1 MAMDEN
7 REPMRE
13 TQDTNA
19 AANTPNH
26 AQKSGDD
33 HKATSV
39 KDTIH
44 QIEEV
49 SAEEINKIMSKY
61 DKESAVRKLPRMINL
76 AVSIILIC
84 FSLLQLYSTWRIIPS
99 TQMRPLHVGIVVFLA
114 YTLYPV
120 RKAGFSSKRGWRISF
135 AIDMVLAFA
144 ALFCYLYL
152 VFNYESIARVP
163 RLTQFQ
169 YIVGGVGIVLLL
181 EACRRVTGL
190 PIVCVAIAFLLVG
203 LFGQSM
209 PSFLGNKGFS
219 VQMIIKHLFFG
230 LEGVFGTPIGA
241 SSTFIFLFML
251 FGSFLEKTGVGQ
263 FFIDFGNALAGHKR
277 GGPAKVAVLTS
288 ALEGTVSGSSVANTV
303 GSGSFTI
310 PMMKKLGY
318 PPEFAAATEAA
329 ASTGG
334 QIMPPVMGAAAFLMV
349 DALGLEYAVI
359 AKAAIIPAILYFLGI
374 WFSVDFVARK
384 QGLRGLSREELPNF
398 KRLMMENG
406 YLILPLIAIIIT
418 LSSGFTPSRAALVGI
433 GMAIVGSYLRTLA
446 ELLVLALWGHGFRW
460 ITRDPGVD
468 TPPDNTAEAVRQAL
482 RNSSGLHP
490 RDFLS
495 ALEGG
500 ARSIIG
506 VALACGVAGIIS
518 GMISLTGVGAK
529 LGAGLTEISG
539 GNTFLLLFFT
549 MITSIILGMGVP
561 TTANYLITSTMMAT
575 VVARALNP
583 GVAAP
588 TGMQLLPAHMFTFY
602 FGIVADITPPV
613 ALAAMAGSAIAKS
626 DPLKTGLEASKC
638 AIGAFIVPYVFA
650 LNPQMLMIDVHIL
663 ELVQI
668 IITSMLGMWLISMGI
683 VGYWRAKC
691 NPLERLMAVGGGLCM
706 VIPGLLT
713 DVIGIGLGV
722 VVVLWQLAKEKRA
735 QHSAGAAR
743 A

>member
-1 MAMDEN
+1 MAMDD
-7 REPMRE
+7 R
-13 TQDTNA
+13 
-19 AANTPNH
+19 NTPQNEEQTPRA
-26 AQKSGDD
+26 AQ
-33 HKATSV
+33 SV
-39 KDTIH
+39 LH
-44 QIEEV
+44 HVEEV
-49 SAEEINKIMSKY
+49 SSDEINKIMTKY
-61 DKESAVRKLPRMINL
+61 DKESAVRKLPRTINL
-76 AVSIILIC
+76 VVSAILIA
-84 FSLLQLYSTWRIIPS
+84 FSLLQLYSTWRIIPA
-99 TQMRPLHVGIVVFLA
+99 THMRPLHLGIVVFLA
-114 YTLYPV
+114 FTLYPV
-120 RKAGFSSKRGWRISF
+120 RKAGFSSKKGWWISF

-144 ALFCYLYL
+144 ALFCFLYL

-169 YIVGGVGIVLLL
+169 YVVGGVAVVLLL

-203 LFGQSM
+203 FFGQSM

-318 PPEFAAATEAA
+318 PPEFAAAAEAA

-374 WFSVDFVARK
+374 WFSVDFMARK
-384 QGLRGLSREELPNF
+384 HGLRGLSRAELPNF
-398 KRLMMENG
+398 KRLMMERG
-406 YLILPLIAIIIT
+406 YLLLPLIAIIIT

-433 GMAIVGSYLRTLA
+433 GMAIVGSYLRTFA
-446 ELLVLALWGHGFRW
+446 ELLVLALWGHGFHW
-460 ITRDPGVD
+460 ITRDPD
-468 TPPDNTAEAVRQAL
+468 AQTPPDNTAEAVRQAL
-482 RNSSGLHP
+482 RNSAGMRP

-500 ARSIIG
+500 GRSIIG

-518 GMISLTGVGAK
+518 GMMSLSGVGAK
-529 LGAGLTEISG
+529 LGAGLADLAHGSK
-539 GNTFLLLFFT
+539 FLLLFFT

-561 TTANYLITSTMMAT
+561 TTANYLITSTMMAS
-575 VVARALNP
+575 VVASALNP
-583 GVAAP
+583 GLSAAEIVG
-588 TGMQLLPAHMFTFY
+588 TKLLPAHMFTFY

-613 ALAAMAGSAIAKS
+613 ALAAMAGAAIARS

-650 LNPQMLMIDVHIL
+650 LNPQMLMIDVHLFDLIL
-663 ELVQI
+663 I
-668 IITSMLGMWLISMGI
+668 IVTSLLGMWLISMGI
-683 VGYWRAKC
+683 VGHWRAKC
-691 NPLERLMAVGGGLCM
+691 NPLERLLAAGGGVLM
-706 VIPGLLT
+706 VIPGVTT
-713 DVIGIGLGV
+713 DIIGLALGA
-722 VVVLWQLAKEKRA
+722 VVVLWQLSKERRAKQSR
-735 QHSAGAAR
+735 AR
-743 A
+743 AA